1 MKILGSKFN
10 KLSPRVPQFV
20 DDGSLDIA
28 ANVSFVL
35 WDAVKHTSYSAS
47 LNFSGDLLH
56 SIFYLSGILM
66 RDVSRGEASSEFVS
80 DYDDS
85 LELTSYC
92 SSSSSSLSLDM
103 LS

>member
-1 MKILGSKFN
+1 MKILGSKLN

-20 DDGSLDIA
+20 EDGSLDIA

-35 WDAVKHTSYSAS
+35 WEVVKHTSYSAS

-56 SIFYLSGILM
+56 SIFYLSGMLM
-66 RDVSRGEASSEFVS
+66 RDVSRGEASSEFDS
-80 DYDDS
+80 DYDDDS
-85 LELTSYC
+85 SELTNYC
-92 SSSSSSLSLDM
+92 SSSSCLSLVM